1 MPSIA
6 IISKPQKPELA
17 TILPELRVW
26 LKQHGYADLLDPMSA
41 AYIGSAKPCRGT
53 RCMSISP
60 SW

>member
-26 LKQHGYADLLDPMSA
+26 LKHTLVQRTWFLA
-41 AYIGSAKPCRGT
+41 T
-53 RCMSISP
+53 
-60 SW
+60 